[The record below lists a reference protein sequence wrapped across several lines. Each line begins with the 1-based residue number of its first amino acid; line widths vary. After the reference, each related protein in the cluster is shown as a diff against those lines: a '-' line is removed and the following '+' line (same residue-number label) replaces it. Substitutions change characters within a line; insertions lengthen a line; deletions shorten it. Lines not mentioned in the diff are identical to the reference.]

1 MISFLLKLEFF
12 LHPLFHKLSKMLSIL
27 QYFYFL
33 TTLIISPK
41 QFFVRLSEHSR
52 HLQSSYF
59 FGFVVF
65 IYTVNRSLLFK
76 ILFSWPPCH
85 TFFFQYL
92 WLLKVFFAILSCR
105 TKHRRIWYLRWFR
118 TYPWLQL
125 PSTGQWVCLCVDP
138 RF

>member
-1 MISFLLKLEFF
+1 MVFKSFLFLNKQAKQILKISLTSFLLKLESF

-27 QYFYFL
+27 PYFYFL

-41 QFFVRLSEHSR
+41 QFFVRPSEHSR

-59 FGFVVF
+59 FGFLVF

-85 TFFFQYL
+85 AFFFQYL
-92 WLLKVFFAILSCR
+92 WRLKVFFAILSCR
-105 TKHRRIWYLRWFR
+105 TKH
-118 TYPWLQL
+118 
-125 PSTGQWVCLCVDP
+125 
-138 RF
+138 